1 MAARCDPRE
10 LASLR
15 GLVNWK
21 LLLDLSAL
29 FTFEAFEAD
38 KCGDPNEADRL
49 WDISEELGTK
59 YRRERRRELRE
70 REHQESRS

>member
-1 MAARCDPRE
+1 M
-10 LASLR
+10 
-15 GLVNWK
+15 NWK

-38 KCGDPNEADRL
+38 KRGDPNEADRL

-59 YRRERRRELRE
+59 YRRARRAEVRE
-70 REHQESRS
+70 REHRESRYDR